1 MWQLVSF
8 HCLVSAGQGG
18 RFCEAVLV
26 SKHPALKQ
34 NLNFKPEL
42 SHWHKCLKIVAQE
55 LCLKRDPVA
64 WQWWKRAG
72 QSHFAFYSVWRW
84 HVVGTIYPVDL
95 ELFAM
100 SLLCS
105 WHCSSIGKSR
115 LGKLAALCQVTA
127 FFFCLRVVWI
137 IVPCCERGPGFR
149 SAPSDAGGLCHDW

>member
-1 MWQLVSF
+1 M
-8 HCLVSAGQGG
+8 
-18 RFCEAVLV
+18 

-95 ELFAM
+95 ELLAM

-137 IVPCCERGPGFR
+137 IVPCCERGPGFQ